1 MSVLPLNLN
10 HPTNKHDIVPLLFLN
25 LVVQSAFIPETK
37 TLSALFVAR
46 AGLGKTIKLEH
57 LRKLK
62 FVYYTV
68 DITPKHLIQFF
79 EKVNRGEKKFLVIPD
94 YITTMGH
101 AKKTKDL
108 LRGHLRA
115 MMEEGVK
122 DSDAY
127 GVEYH
132 FDKILKAGIISA
144 ITPEYFEGSSRIW
157 KADGFLSRLIPF
169 SYSHSPET
177 QEIVLTNIRD
187 KINTIKDFEFEIK
200 RKVHQPPTRN
210 REIDLEIKNMA
221 LEMAEGNPPYR
232 PYQQIL
238 ALCNSSAVL
247 RDSKTVEQN
256 DIKLI
261 RSMLTFVNRKQ
272 NPL

>member
-1 MSVLPLNLN
+1 M
-10 HPTNKHDIVPLLFLN
+10 
-25 LVVQSAFIPETK
+25 VQSAFIPDTK
-37 TLSALFVAR
+37 TLSALFIAK

-132 FDKILKAGIISA
+132 FDKIIKAGIISA

-169 SYSHSPET
+169 SYSHSSET
-177 QEIVLTNIRD
+177 QELVLTNIRD
-187 KINTIKDFEFEIK
+187 KVNPISEFDFTIK
-200 RKVHQPPTRN
+200 RKVSKCPTRD
-210 REIDLEIKNMA
+210 READLEIRNIA

-232 PYQQIL
+232 PYQQVL

-247 RDSKTVEQN
+247 RDSNKIEQK
-256 DIKLI
+256 DINLI
-261 RSMLTFVNRKQ
+261 RSMLIFVNRKQ
-272 NPL
+272 NPI